1 MLGSVLRCVPASD
14 LERYPYHRGLQR
26 LRSKPKVE
34 EFVLELELLQ
44 LAALTISYADLTI
57 SMESPNFDVAIQ
69 IANEQ
74 RGMDARV
81 GWSGTIDRVCDDPS
95 CRQNAQRL

>member
-1 MLGSVLRCVPASD
+1 M
-14 LERYPYHRGLQR
+14 
-26 LRSKPKVE
+26 

-44 LAALTISYADLTI
+44 LAALTINYADLTI

-74 RGMDARV
+74 RGMAARV
-81 GWSGTIDRVCDDPS
+81 GWSGTIDRVWDDPS
-95 CRQNAQRL
+95 YRQNAQPLTQAMATGFGVARVGNRVKQLYSSSQPEL